1 VIHSLNEKNLA
12 NSLTVQADTLS
23 GHAVAVLYEYERVT
37 GTQWAI
43 QWGSRHRKSLRTPDL

>member
-43 QWGSRHRKSLRTPDL
+43 Q